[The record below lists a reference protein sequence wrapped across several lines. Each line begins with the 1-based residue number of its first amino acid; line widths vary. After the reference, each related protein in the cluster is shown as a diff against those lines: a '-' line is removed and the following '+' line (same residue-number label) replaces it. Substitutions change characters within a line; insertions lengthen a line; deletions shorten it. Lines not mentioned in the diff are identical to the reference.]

1 MSDLLSTT
9 KGKIGVGVGAGLLV
23 FLAAW
28 FLVVA
33 PQRSK
38 ANELKA
44 NLSAKQDELA
54 KRRLALVKP
63 SASVTVKPSDLYRL
77 TKALPNE
84 TDMSGILMD
93 VNRLAERRNLKF
105 TSLTPG
111 TQALG
116 SGFTQQPLAVVV
128 QGRFG
133 SVSAFL
139 GDLRSLVTV
148 RAGRLDARGRLYS
161 VSKVDISAPD
171 SPTTFPV
178 VKASVTLNAYMFSA
192 PAPTPATPTT
202 TTPEDSSSSSGTV
215 AAGATP

>member
-9 KGKIGVGVGAGLLV
+9 KGKVGLGVAAGLLV
-23 FLAAW
+23 LLAGW

-38 ANELKA
+38 AGDLKA
-44 NLSAKQDELA
+44 QLAASQDELS
-54 KRRLALVKP
+54 KRRLALIKP
-63 SASVTVKPSDLYRL
+63 STNVTVKPSDLYRL

-84 TDMSGILMD
+84 TDMSGILLD
-93 VNRLAERRNLKF
+93 VDRLAHRRNLKF
-105 TSLTPG
+105 TSITPG
-111 TQALG
+111 PEALG
-116 SGFTQQPLAVVV
+116 TGFTQQPLGIVV

-139 GDLRSLVTV
+139 GDLRSLVRV
-148 RAGRLDARGRLYS
+148 RRGRLDARGRLYS
-161 VSKVDISAPD
+161 VSQVNISSPD

-178 VKASVTLNAYMFSA
+178 VKASVTLNAYSFSTA
-192 PAPTPATPTT
+192 SPTPEVPTT
-202 TTPEDSSSSSGTV
+202 TTPDSSSSGTV

>member
-9 KGKIGVGVGAGLLV
+9 KGKVGLGVAAGLLV
-23 FLAAW
+23 LVAAW

-44 NLSAKQDELA
+44 QLAASQDELS
-54 KRRLALVKP
+54 KRRLALITP
-63 SASVTVKPSDLYRL
+63 STNVTVKPSDLYRL

-84 TDMSGILMD
+84 TDMSGILID
-93 VNRLAERRNLKF
+93 VDRLAHRRSLKF
-105 TSLTPG
+105 TSLTPS

-116 SGFTQQPLAVVV
+116 SGFTQQPIAIVV

-133 SVSAFL
+133 NVSAFL
-139 GDLRSLVTV
+139 GDLRKLVTV
-148 RAGRLDARGRLYS
+148 RGGRLDARGRLYS
-161 VSKVDISAPD
+161 VSKVDLSAPD
-171 SPTTFPV
+171 GTTTFPV
-178 VKASVTLNAYMFSA
+178 VKASVMLNAYSFSA
-192 PAPTPATPTT
+192 AAPTPQAPTT
-202 TTPEDSSSSSGTV
+202 TTPDSSSSSSGTV

>member
-1 MSDLLSTT
+1 MSELLSTT
-9 KGKIGVGVGAGLLV
+9 KGKVGIGVAAGLLV
-23 FLAAW
+23 LLAAW

-38 ANELKA
+38 ATELQA
-44 NLSAKQDELA
+44 QVQSSQDELS

-63 SASVTVKPSDLYRL
+63 STNVTVKPSDLYRL

-84 TDMSGILMD
+84 TNMSAILLD
-93 VNRLAERRNLKF
+93 VNRLAQQRSLKF
-105 TSLTPG
+105 VSITPG

-116 SGFTQQPLAVVV
+116 SGYTQQPLAVIV

-133 SVSAFL
+133 NVSAFL

-148 RAGRLDARGRLYS
+148 RGGRLDARGRLYS
-161 VSKVDISAPD
+161 VSKVDMSAPD

-178 VKASVTLNAYMFSA
+178 VKATVSLNAYSFSTSS
-192 PAPTPATPTT
+192 PTPEAPTT
-202 TTPEDSSSSSGTV
+202 TTPDTSSSSGTV

>member
-9 KGKIGVGVGAGLLV
+9 KGKIGLGVAAGLLV
-23 FLAAW
+23 LVAAW

-44 NLSAKQDELA
+44 QLAASQDELA
-54 KRRLALVKP
+54 KRRLALIKP
-63 SASVTVKPSDLYRL
+63 STNVTVKPSDLYRL

-84 TDMSGILMD
+84 TDMSGILLD
-93 VNRLAERRNLKF
+93 VDRLAHKRSLKF

-111 TQALG
+111 AQALG
-116 SGFTQQPLAVVV
+116 SGFTEQPIAVVV

-148 RAGRLDARGRLYS
+148 RGGRLDARGRLYS

-178 VKASVTLNAYMFSA
+178 VKASVTLNAYSFSA
-192 PAPTPATPTT
+192 ASPTPEAPTT
-202 TTPEDSSSSSGTV
+202 TTPDSSSSSGTV

>member
-9 KGKIGVGVGAGLLV
+9 KGKVGLGVAAGLLV
-23 FLAAW
+23 LLACW
-28 FLVVA
+28 FLLVA

-38 ANELKA
+38 AKDLKTQIA
-44 NLSAKQDELA
+44 ASQDELA
-54 KRRLALVKP
+54 TRRLALLKP
-63 SASVTVKPSDLYRL
+63 AANVTVKPSDLYRL
-77 TKALPNE
+77 TKALPSE
-84 TDMSGILMD
+84 TDMSSILLD
-93 VNRLAERRNLKF
+93 VDRLAQKRGLKF
-105 TSLTPG
+105 TSITPQ
-111 TQALG
+111 TEALG

-148 RAGRLDARGRLYS
+148 RHHRLDARGRLYS
-161 VSKVDISAPD
+161 VSQVDISAPD

-178 VKASVTLNAYMFSA
+178 VKAAVTLNAYSFSA
-192 PAPTPATPTT
+192 ASPTPEAPTT
-202 TTPEDSSSSSGTV
+202 TTPDSSSSGTV